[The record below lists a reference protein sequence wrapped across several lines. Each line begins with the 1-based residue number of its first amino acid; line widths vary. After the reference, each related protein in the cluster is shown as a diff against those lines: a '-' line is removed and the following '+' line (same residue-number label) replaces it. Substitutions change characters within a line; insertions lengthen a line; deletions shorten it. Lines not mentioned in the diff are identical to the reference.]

1 MFSRIFKPLVIFSL
15 IFALT
20 SPVFAESVREKLS
33 NESTIEKVIQ
43 RGVLKVGFSTFVP
56 WAMKAKDGEFIGFE
70 IDVAKKLANDL
81 GVKVEFIPTKWS
93 GIIPALLT
101 GKYDVIIGGMSIT
114 PKRNLKV
121 NFTIPYE
128 YSGMSIVASK
138 INAKGMDEI
147 SDFNKE
153 DMIIAARLG
162 TTAEVAAR
170 KYLPKAK
177 LKLFDSES
185 QAVQEVLVG
194 RAHAMVASAP
204 LPHFQ
209 AIKYPD
215 RLYVP
220 IDENFTKEPIAF
232 AVKKGDIDTLNV
244 FNSWIRLNWDS
255 GWLKE
260 RYEYWFETRKWEER
274 IK

>member
-1 MFSRIFKPLVIFSL
+1 MFKNSFKSFVI
-15 IFALT
+15 ICIVFAMAV
-20 SPVFAESVREKLS
+20 PCFAESVRGELA
-33 NESTIEKVIQ
+33 NESTIEKVVE

-70 IDVAKKLANDL
+70 IDVAKKLAEDL
-81 GVKVEFIPTKWS
+81 GVEAEFVPTKWS

-128 YSGMSIVASK
+128 YSGMSIAASK
-138 INAKGMDEI
+138 IKAEGYNKL

-153 DMIIAARLG
+153 GVIIAARLG
-162 TTAEVAAR
+162 TTAEVAA
-170 KYLPKAK
+170 KQAFPKAT

-194 RAHAMVASAP
+194 RAHAIVASAP
-204 LPHFQ
+204 LPKFQ
-209 AIKYPD
+209 ALKYPD

-220 IDENFTKEPIAF
+220 IEDTFRKEPIAF
-232 AVKKGDIDTLNV
+232 AVRKSDIDTLNV
-244 FNSWIRLNWDS
+244 FNSWIRSNWES
-255 GWLKE
+255 GWLQE
-260 RYEYWFETRKWEER
+260 RHDYWFKTRKWED
-274 IK
+274 KVK

>member
-1 MFSRIFKPLVIFSL
+1 MFGRIFKLLVISTL
-15 IFALT
+15 IFTFA
-20 SPVFAESVREKLS
+20 SPVLAESVSEKLS

-56 WAMKAKDGEFIGFE
+56 WAMKAKNGEFIGFE
-70 IDVAKKLANDL
+70 IDVAKKLASDM

-138 INAKGMDEI
+138 INADGMDEI

-153 DMIIAARLG
+153 DMVIAARLG
-162 TTAEVAAR
+162 TTAEVAAK

-232 AVKKGDIDTLNV
+232 AVRKGDVDTLNV

-260 RYEYWFETRKWEER
+260 RYEYWFETRKWEEK

>member
-1 MFSRIFKPLVIFSL
+1 MFGRIFKLLVISTL
-15 IFALT
+15 IFTFA
-20 SPVFAESVREKLS
+20 SPVLAESVSEKLS

-56 WAMKAKDGEFIGFE
+56 WAMKAKNGEFIGFE
-70 IDVAKKLANDL
+70 IDVAKKLASDM

-138 INAKGMDEI
+138 INADGMDEI

-153 DMIIAARLG
+153 DMVITARLG
-162 TTAEVAAR
+162 TTAEVAAK

-232 AVKKGDIDTLNV
+232 AVRKGDVDTLNV

-260 RYEYWFETRKWEER
+260 RYEYWFETRKWEEK

>member
-1 MFSRIFKPLVIFSL
+1 MFRRIFKPLIIFSL
-15 IFALT
+15 MFALT
-20 SPVFAESVREKLS
+20 SPVFAESVSEKLS
-33 NESTIEKVIQ
+33 NESTIEKVVQ

-56 WAMKAKDGEFIGFE
+56 WAMKAKNGEFIGFE
-70 IDVAKKLANDL
+70 IDVAKKLAKDL

-138 INAKGMDEI
+138 MNAKGMDEI

-153 DMIIAARLG
+153 GMVIAARLG
-162 TTAEVAAR
+162 TTAEVAAN

-194 RAHAMVASAP
+194 RANAMVSQAP

-209 AIKYPD
+209 TIKYPD

-220 IDENFTKEPIAF
+220 IDENFTKGPIAF
-232 AVKKGDIDTLNV
+232 AVRKGDIDTLNV

-255 GWLKE
+255 GWLKD